1 VTSSEAEQADH
12 RLPRGA
18 TPRRYELLL
27 RPDLAAATF
36 TGEIKVELDFEET
49 LAELVCNAYELEIGS
64 ASLDGTPAGVRLDAE
79 TQRAFFSLD
88 REFEPGRHVL
98 EMSFA
103 GILNDQ
109 LAGFYRSTFRDEAG
123 NEHVIA
129 TTQMQSTD
137 ARRAFPCWD
146 EPDRKAVFSITLD
159 VPDGLVAVSNWPE
172 AESEDLGDGLRRVRF
187 EDTIPISTYIVAF
200 VVGPLEISGPRMVG
214 DIPIRVLHTPGKGAL
229 TDFAF
234 EVTAHSVRFFED
246 WFGIPYPGA
255 KLDLIGIPD
264 FAAGAMENLGAVTF
278 REAELLVDT
287 ENAAHAELERIGEVI
302 EHEIAHMWFGDL
314 VTMRWW
320 NGIWLNEAFAT
331 FMSLACQD
339 DFRPEWRVWDSFAK
353 LRNLAHEVDA
363 LHSTRPIEYPVHRP
377 EDAEG
382 MYDLLTYEK
391 GASVLRMIE
400 TYVGPERFRDGVRR
414 YLSRHMYGNTETTDL
429 WDAIEEAVGDEPIR
443 ALMDSWILQG
453 GYPLVTVEA
462 GDDGAGSDA
471 GDRSGTA
478 ITVSQQPFALLTD
491 SEHSSGSG
499 LGREWLV
506 PLTIAH
512 RSAAASGEPDSA
524 DAMVRRIIDGSDPV
538 TLDLPGARGDL
549 VIGNVAGNGF
559 YRVRYDQALFTKLL
573 GALDRLTAL
582 ERYCLVSDVWA
593 CALSGAGTLEEFL
606 LLAGALENETDA
618 SVWTVV
624 AGAMNQLD
632 HAVSD
637 ADRGV
642 LETFCISLL
651 RPQLERIGWEPVDGE
666 DPQSANLRSTLITT
680 LAFIGR
686 DEEVIGAC
694 KQRLADSISGAKPL
708 VPGTARS
715 VLAVSTHFGDEKT
728 FEVMVDGYRRATTPQ
743 DEQRRLRALAAV
755 PTAELASRVHEMC
768 LTEIRSQDAPYVL
781 AQMMFNTALTRTTWE
796 FITSRWDDI
805 LARFPRNSLS
815 RMMRGVVN
823 LDIVEEDGS
832 APLAEEAARF
842 VAAHPLEGQQKL
854 VDQSIE
860 ILDVNVAFIRRERH
874 RLGQL
879 LRKL

>member
-1 VTSSEAEQADH
+1 V
-12 RLPRGA
+12 R
-18 TPRRYELLL
+18 L
-27 RPDLAAATF
+27 RPDLEAATF
-36 TGEIKVELDFEET
+36 SGEIRIELEIEERIS
-49 LAELVCNAYELEIGS
+49 ELVCNAHELEISS
-64 ASLDGTPAGVRLDAE
+64 ASFDGLPVTITLDEVA
-79 TQRAFFSLD
+79 QRAL
-88 REFEPGRHVL
+88 FEPDHEVEPGAHVL
-98 EMSFA
+98 EASFS

-109 LAGFYRSTFRDEAG
+109 LCGFYRSTFRDDQG

-146 EPDRKAVFSITLD
+146 EPDRKAVFSITLE
-159 VPDGLVAVSNWPE
+159 VPADLVAVSNWPE

-187 EDTIPISTYIVAF
+187 GDTVPISTYLVAF
-200 VVGPLEISGPRMVG
+200 VVGPLEITGPRMAG
-214 DIPIRVLHTPGKGAL
+214 DIPIRILHTPGKGAL
-229 TDFAF
+229 TEYAF
-234 EVTAHSVRFFED
+234 EVAVHALGFFVD

-278 REAELLVDT
+278 REAELLIDPA
-287 ENAAHAELERIGEVI
+287 NAAHAELERIGEVI

-320 NGIWLNEAFAT
+320 TGIWLNEAFAT
-331 FMSLACQD
+331 FMALLCQD
-339 DFRPEWRVWDSFAK
+339 DFRPEWRVFDSFAK
-353 LRNLAHEVDA
+353 ARNLAHMVDA

-400 TYVGPERFRDGVRR
+400 TYVGPERFRDGVRK
-414 YLSRHMYGNTETTDL
+414 YLSAHMYGNTETTDL
-429 WDAIEEAVGDEPIR
+429 WDAIDEVVADEPIR

-462 GDDGAGSDA
+462 REDDDGDAGSRD
-471 GDRSGTA
+471 GGTA
-478 ITVSQQPFALLTD
+478 VTVSQQPFALLTD
-491 SEHSSGSG
+491 SARSTGSG
-499 LGREWLV
+499 IGRDWLV

-512 RSAAASGEPDSA
+512 RSAAATGEPDSSEEL
-524 DAMVRRIIDGSDPV
+524 VRRIIDGETGPV
-538 TLDLPGARGDL
+538 TLVVPGSRSDLI
-549 VIGNVAGNGF
+549 VGNVHGNGF

-573 GALDRLTAL
+573 AGLERLSAL

-593 CALSGAGTLEEFL
+593 CTLSGAGTLEEFL

-624 AGAMNQLD
+624 AFDAMNQLH

-637 ADRGV
+637 ADRPA
-642 LETFCISLL
+642 LEAFCTSLL
-651 RPQLERIGWEPVDGE
+651 GPQLERIGWEPVDGE
-666 DPQSANLRSTLITT
+666 DPQSQVLRSTLISA
-680 LAFIGR
+680 LAFVGR
-686 DEEVIGAC
+686 DEAVIEAC
-694 KQRLADSISGAKPL
+694 KRRLADSLSGVQPL
-708 VPGTARS
+708 VPGTART
-715 VLAVSTHFGDEKT
+715 VLAVSMHFGDETT
-728 FEVMVDGYRRATTPQ
+728 FDVMLDGYRRAVTPQ

-755 PTAELASRVHEMC
+755 PTGELAARVHEMC

-781 AQMMFNTALTRTTWE
+781 AQMMYNTAITRPTWE
-796 FITSRWDDI
+796 FIMSRWDDM

-815 RMMRGVVN
+815 RMMHGVVN

-832 APLAEEAARF
+832 APLADEAARF
-842 VAAHPLEGQQKL
+842 VAAHPVEGQQKL
-854 VDQSIE
+854 VDQSVE